1 MMREEFK
8 VKYENILSELKQK
21 NLEISELTSKNY
33 SLTFELQEVVN
44 DTKLLS

>member
-1 MMREEFK
+1 MREEFK